1 MFPCD
6 DDNNTK
12 QLKNFYKNIDQ
23 ISIETITSYL
33 PIMRATCSS
42 SSSSSS
48 KSMNSGQNEQN
59 LNQNS
64 GYNNNDNTTTTNIFR
79 SPFSS
84 LLTMEILRS
93 SSSNNNNNNNYS
105 NNNNDTT
112 TTTSTSSTYVT
123 ASSSFINKTTTATT
137 TGTFSTEL
145 SLNDNQRQQE
155 FLTIPHHYHHHHH
168 QSNINSLNIL
178 DVWTSRLNQLFLPS
192 LSIPS
197 ISIFTIKSILPSH
210 NNQVQQRK
218 SSSSSINLNSN
229 NNNENTRLLVRQN
242 NDSLK
247 NISLSNSE
255 HFNNNQKN
263 YKQQNFLQQKAST
276 ITTTNTKANDNSA
289 TTLSTTSKSLLY
301 PSNQQQQQQQQNSD
315 IYNNNSCNDIGEKIH
330 KKYSNKID
338 DQQQSSTLVVNAAE
352 EYDIDQSEQQQQ
364 QQQQQHRFYFDEVI
378 NDEEEQIEDYDDDS
392 FTSENYLSIFHS
404 PQYKQLT
411 LADKQRLERLFKEID
426 VDGNGVIDFNDL
438 LQALEQKGIQAT
450 HENVKHLILRSD
462 INLDGDIDFAE
473 FVSYCL
479 ENEKQL
485 HVIFKD
491 IDINSD
497 GKLDAHELVLAF
509 KRAGITVDEQ
519 EAVRLVR
526 RIKADSSNPNK
537 FELNFSEFRD
547 YLLLHP
553 TDSLHDL
560 MRSWRFGTFVDF
572 GEDGIMP
579 VDFSETEIKTGMW
592 WRHMLAGGVAGA
604 VSRTSTAPLD
614 RLKVFLQV
622 RGAEFNGLGV
632 CLKHMLQE
640 GGVLSLWRGNG
651 INVLKIA
658 PETAM
663 KFMAFDQLKRLI
675 HSGDAG
681 TEITIMER
689 FLAGSIAGAVSQT
702 AIYPMEVLKTRF
714 CLRQTGQYRGLFDA
728 AQKIYSNGGIK
739 NFYRGYIPN
748 LIGIIPYAGID
759 LTIYETLK
767 KTYLK
772 SHSLE
777 DAPVYVCL
785 TCGTV
790 SSTFGQIASYP
801 LALIRTRMQ
810 SETGHHRSSMID
822 MFRTI
827 MRNEGPRGLY
837 RGITANI
844 MKVAPAVS
852 ISYVVYEYTRR
863 PLGAI
868 MS

>member
-1 MFPCD
+1 MDIFRSL
-6 DDNNTK
+6 NYSFNT
-12 QLKNFYKNIDQ
+12 
-23 ISIETITSYL
+23 TT
-33 PIMRATCSS
+33 TSS
-42 SSSSSS
+42 SSSSTSMTAFSSTINNGS
-48 KSMNSGQNEQN
+48 KS
-59 LNQNS
+59 
-64 GYNNNDNTTTTNIFR
+64 T
-79 SPFSS
+79 SP
-84 LLTMEILRS
+84 
-93 SSSNNNNNNNYS
+93 
-105 NNNNDTT
+105 
-112 TTTSTSSTYVT
+112 
-123 ASSSFINKTTTATT
+123 T

-145 SLNDNQRQQE
+145 SNDNQRQQQQQQQQQQQE
-155 FLTIPHHYHHHHH
+155 LLTSTFL
-168 QSNINSLNIL
+168 LN
-178 DVWTSRLNQLFLPS
+178 VWKSRLNQLFLPS

-197 ISIFTIKSILPSH
+197 ISIFTIKSTISPSH

-218 SSSSSINLNSN
+218 LSSSNLN
-229 NNNENTRLLVRQN
+229 NNNNNNSLLLVRGNNQN
-242 NDSLK
+242 SKL
-247 NISLSNSE
+247 NSE
-255 HFNNNQKN
+255 HFHNN
-263 YKQQNFLQQKAST
+263 KQCFLQAT
-276 ITTTNTKANDNSA
+276 ATTATTTTTTTRTTTNTKASDNLALS
-289 TTLSTTSKSLLY
+289 STTSKTLLLH
-301 PSNQQQQQQQQNSD
+301 PSSGNNQHYQHQQHKNQNIISYNNSD
-315 IYNNNSCNDIGEKIH
+315 NNIVDNNKNDIRE
-330 KKYSNKID
+330 KYSNKID
-338 DQQQSSTLVVNAAE
+338 EHQSSTSLVVNAE
-352 EYDIDQSEQQQQ
+352 EYDIDPL

-378 NDEEEQIEDYDDDS
+378 NDEQQEEEEYNNRFYDDET
-392 FTSENYLSIFHS
+392 FTVENYKAIFTS

-438 LQALEQKGIQAT
+438 LQALEQKGIKAT

-497 GKLDAHELVLAF
+497 GKIDSHELVVAF
-509 KRAGITVDEQ
+509 KRAGIKVDEQ
-519 EAVRLVR
+519 EAIRLVR
-526 RIKADSSNPNK
+526 RIKADSNNPNK

-553 TDSLHDL
+553 TDSLNDL

-579 VDFSETEIKTGMW
+579 VDFSETEMKTGMW

-632 CLKHMLQE
+632 CLKHMIQE

-663 KFMAFDQLKRLI
+663 KFMTFDQLKRWI
-675 HSGDAG
+675 HSGDPS

-702 AIYPMEVLKTRF
+702 VIYPMEVLKTRF
-714 CLRQTGQYRGLFDA
+714 CLRETGQYRGLFDA

-767 KTYLK
+767 KMYMK

-777 DAPVYVCL
+777 EAPVYVCL

-863 PLGAI
+863 PLGAV
-868 MS
+868 MT